1 VATPVHP
8 AVETLDRPTA
18 VTSVLASFRME
29 ALEPDSE
36 TAALLSQ
43 YAAGSRSPTE
53 LGSAIERQVA

>member
-1 VATPVHP
+1 
-8 AVETLDRPTA
+8 
-18 VTSVLASFRME
+18 ME